1 MKHLALLAILTA
13 GLQLRAAEAFSIY
26 DLNPPATHSFD
37 IVYDV
42 SSDREGAAY
51 FFNPIRPGS
60 VSTNERVLD
69 LFTGKPLEFAEVD
82 AKTARESGLVRGKIA
97 DDQKYIRVK
106 FAHPVPK
113 NGEVRIR
120 ILKTYTDPPS
130 YYEKDNTLVFDRPLG
145 IKRNVVILPKGYELV
160 ASASPAIVT
169 TDADGRVRVSFLNDR
184 DDQLPVKITGRK
196 LP

>member
-1 MKHLALLAILTA
+1 
-13 GLQLRAAEAFSIY
+13 
-26 DLNPPATHSFD
+26 
-37 IVYDV
+37 
-42 SSDREGAAY
+42 
-51 FFNPIRPGS
+51 
-60 VSTNERVLD
+60 
-69 LFTGKPLEFAEVD
+69 
-82 AKTARESGLVRGKIA
+82 VRGKIA

-106 FAHPVPK
+106 FAHPVPR

-130 YYEKDNTLVFDRPLG
+130 YYEKGNTLVFDRPMG

-184 DDQLPVKITGRK
+184 DDQLPVKIVGRK
-196 LP
+196 LQ